1 MATRKAKGTGFIA
14 VDEVEFR
21 TDDFDCSFQPS
32 NAKPTTTTVTPT
44 TPKPP
49 TTTQAPTTIPPTTV
63 EPTEPPECKYYEILT
78 FLIFLTNQTI
88 IESIL

>member
-21 TDDFDCSFQPS
+21 NVDFDCSFQPS
-32 NAKPTTTTVTPT
+32 NAKPTTTTVAPT

-63 EPTEPPECKYYEILT
+63 EPTEPPDCKYNEILT
-78 FLIFLTNQTI
+78 YLI
-88 IESIL
+88 S